1 MEGWG
6 KGEEVRGVEQRKR
19 RKKYRQTDRQTGSDI
34 QMASQ
39 VRERR

>member
-19 RKKYRQTDRQTGSDI
+19 RKKDRQTDRLGVTS
-34 QMASQ
+34 
-39 VRERR
+39 RWRLR